1 MRPTTARRTVWGVT
15 TALSL
20 LVGAYAVA
28 LVASGFDLVPDD
40 VAANSFLA
48 PLGLRLHIVGAGIAL
63 VLGPWQFVRGL
74 RQRVPRV
81 HRVTG
86 RLYVAGVLVGG
97 VAGGAIALGTT
108 GGPVAGFGFLAL
120 AVAWVG
126 TTAVA
131 LAQDP
136 AARRGRPP
144 AVDAA
149 LVRAHVRR
157 GHPAAVPGRHGG
169 CRRRLRHGVPR
180 DRLGLLDPEPGGDGA
195 VDPQPAPGVRRGT
208 DPRRAVSS
216 DRRTPAGTPRGST
229 GTVPPPRA
237 G

>member
-15 TALSL
+15 TALST

-48 PLGLRLHIVGAGIAL
+48 PLGLRLHIVGAGVAL

-74 RQRVPRV
+74 RQRMPRV

-97 VAGGAIALGTT
+97 LAGGAIALGTT

-120 AVAWVG
+120 AVAWVS

-131 LAQDP
+131 LAKIRQRDV
-136 AARRGRPP
+136 AAHQRWMLRSFALTFAAVTLRLYLGVTGAADVDYDTAYRVIAWVSWIPNLVVMELWIRSRLPVTGVATGRPL
-144 AVDAA
+144 ASV
-149 LVRAHVRR
+149 
-157 GHPAAVPGRHGG
+157 G
-169 CRRRLRHGVPR
+169 
-180 DRLGLLDPEPGGDGA
+180 
-195 VDPQPAPGVRRGT
+195 
-208 DPRRAVSS
+208 
-216 DRRTPAGTPRGST
+216 
-229 GTVPPPRA
+229 
-237 G
+237 